1 MYNETASKIL
11 ENQKKQLEACK
22 CCDVPNFVPDNGICY
37 SCHRQVYEY
46 DNLKFP
52 ITGCP
57 FCHRSFCD

>member
-11 ENQKKQLEACK
+11 DNQRKQREACEREH
-22 CCDVPNFVPDNGICY
+22 VPDFVPDNGICY
-37 SCHRQVYEY
+37 SCHRQVYDA
-46 DNLKFP
+46 DNLSFP